1 MDDILI
7 IYNENIT
14 DIKQVL
20 RSFNDITPS
29 LTFTL
34 EQEKENKL
42 NFLDI
47 SIIKPQ
53 RKYLSI
59 NKGKKPLQTSSS
71 LTTRVI
77 QQNRN

>member
-7 IYNENIT
+7 TYNENIT
-14 DIKQVL
+14 DVKQVL
-20 RSFNDITPS
+20 SSFNDITPS

-34 EQEKENKL
+34 EQEKEHKL

-47 SIIKPQ
+47 SIIKATD
-53 RKYLSI
+53 KYRSTYTE
-59 NKGKKPLQTSSS
+59 NKPLQTSLS
-71 LTTRVI
+71 LMTRVI